1 MEEKL
6 TNKTGEQ
13 RYELDE
19 KFCITATQEERFSL
33 LPNGDILH
41 QGIPEDCNH
50 AQRIQNFV
58 FYHDGIYVRAFG
70 SYDGGELIT
79 IPGTI
84 FPNEIEEY
92 SAKQYNKG
100 NYIIVWKYI
109 IIICTPF
116 EVAVYRA
123 SLGKIEKI
131 FSKKVISESVKVDA
145 KTYYAQ
151 EVVGISYQI
160 NEKATVFFNSEGEEV
175 EILFLPKKQD

>member
-41 QGIPEDCNH
+41 QGIPEDCED
-50 AQRIQNFV
+50 AYKIGNFV
-58 FYHDGIYVRAFG
+58 FYCDNLYVRAFG
-70 SYDGGELIT
+70 SYDGGDLIT
-79 IPGTI
+79 IPGII

-92 SAKQYNKG
+92 SAKQYNEG
-100 NYIIVWKYI
+100 NHIIVWKCM

-116 EVAVYRA
+116 EVAVYKA
-123 SLGKIEKI
+123 SLGKIEKLFSEKAI
-131 FSKKVISESVKVDA
+131 FEYVKIDAESYYEKIVK
-145 KTYYAQ
+145 
-151 EVVGISYQI
+151 ISYKTVENI
-160 NEKATVFFNSEGEEV
+160 DVFFNSDGEEV
-175 EILFLPKKQD
+175 EISLLSKKQG